1 MPGFGDFGFD
11 TFGFDDGAE
20 EDPYGIGG
28 GATRDWWNS
37 QPYNPYGTKK
47 KSRVGG
53 YSGGHVNPTGGWQ
66 GVTTRKTDSVY
77 PNMGPDP
84 STTQRAILDAKQKQE
99 DAARIFG
106 GEAPRDTGA
115 NGDFDLGGGGVLKY
129 QAPDPT
135 NPGHQ
140 DAARERMDISLQ
152 DYNDYFANKEAI
164 KKLEDEA
171 YALPKRTG
179 FGGAFDRQR
188 DAAYQR
194 AEVLRRR
201 NAEIRAGNP
210 AAFGGSGDAYD
221 PNRYKTVGN
230 LVFDARSGKYVVPD
244 ESTLAAMHRT
254 ANAGKTAAP
263 HLETLI
269 EPRTGKT
276 VRVDQAAVPRNAQG
290 QLVEK
295 WFERDPKLQG
305 PTQPGVDSLGETK
318 EEPYGVPEPAAVQAA
333 QFRADNPAPEKAP
346 KEPSVNPLTFVREK
360 QKIRADA
367 EEQIRN
373 ITQPERGSFWDSPKN
388 KPGAD
393 AAIKK
398 IQQAMQDKLDELDS
412 TASPSGGGKPQ
423 TKGPAAG
430 GGGGIP
436 DKAIAVIKAAG
447 GKPVPF
453 KNGKTYVWKNG
464 APQEVK

>member
-140 DAARERMDISLQ
+140 DAARQQMDLQ

-210 AAFGGSGDAYD
+210 AAFGAAGGGYD
-221 PNRYKTVGN
+221 PNRYSTVGN
-230 LVFDARSGKYVVPD
+230 LRFDNLTGKYIVPD

-254 ANAGKTAAP
+254 ASAGNTAAP

-269 EPRTGKT
+269 EPRTGNT
-276 VRVDQAAVPRNAQG
+276 VRVDLAAVPRNAQG
-290 QLVEK
+290 QLVERYFK
-295 WFERDPKLQG
+295 ENPDLQG
-305 PTQPGVDSLGETK
+305 PKLPGVDMLGETV
-318 EEPYGVPEPAAVQAA
+318 EEPYGVPDTAAETAAASRERIAREKREKKGNDALTAGNRIAVSAQKRQVDAEINKQIVEARKSEPGARKTPASIAAAVAELEKERQR
-333 QFRADNPAPEKAP
+333 QYDRIDADTAPPGAAP
-346 KEPSVNPLTFVREK
+346 K
-360 QKIRADA
+360 
-367 EEQIRN
+367 
-373 ITQPERGSFWDSPKN
+373 PKA
-388 KPGAD
+388 GAV
-393 AAIKK
+393 
-398 IQQAMQDKLDELDS
+398 
-412 TASPSGGGKPQ
+412 GG
-423 TKGPAAG
+423 
-430 GGGGIP
+430 
-436 DKAIAVIKAAG
+436 
-447 GKPVPF
+447 
-453 KNGKTYVWKNG
+453 
-464 APQEVK
+464 VKWRKVG

>member
-1 MPGFGDFGFD
+1 MPGFGDFGFPLD
-11 TFGFDDGAE
+11 FGDFGFDDAAE

-210 AAFGGSGDAYD
+210 AAFGGSGDTYD

-244 ESTLAAMHRT
+244 EGTLAAMHRT
-254 ANAGKTAAP
+254 ASAGKTAAP

-269 EPRTGKT
+269 EPRTGNT

-290 QLVEK
+290 QLVERY
-295 WFERDPKLQG
+295 FQRDPKLQG
-305 PTQPGVDSLGETK
+305 PQQPGVDSLGETK
-318 EEPYGVPEPAAVQAA
+318 EEPYGVPDTAAETAA
-333 QFRADNPAPEKAP
+333 ASRERIA
-346 KEPSVNPLTFVREK
+346 REK
-360 QKIRADA
+360 SEKKDDGALTAGNRIAISAQKRQVDA
-367 EEQIRN
+367 EINRRIAEA
-373 ITQPERGSFWDSPKN
+373 K
-388 KPGAD
+388 KD
-393 AAIKK
+393 A
-398 IQQAMQDKLDELDS
+398 
-412 TASPSGGGKPQ
+412 TTP
-423 TKGPAAG
+423 
-430 GGGGIP
+430 
-436 DKAIAVIKAAG
+436 KAIAAAKATIAELEAERKRQYDRIDADTAPAG
-447 GKPVPF
+447 AVTKKKAGSTDGVRWSRV
-453 KNGKTYVWKNG
+453 GD
-464 APQEVK
+464 

>member
-1 MPGFGDFGFD
+1 MPGFGDFGFPLD
-11 TFGFDDGAE
+11 FGDFGFDDAAE

-210 AAFGGSGDAYD
+210 AAFGGSGDTYD

-244 ESTLAAMHRT
+244 EGTLAAMHRT
-254 ANAGKTAAP
+254 ASAGKTAAP

-290 QLVEK
+290 QLVVRY
-295 WFERDPKLQG
+295 FQRDPKRQG
-305 PTQPGVDSLGETK
+305 PQQPGVDSLGETK
-318 EEPYGVPEPAAVQAA
+318 EEPYGVPDPAAVQAA
-333 QFRADNPAPEKAP
+333 QYRHENPAPEKPP
-346 KEPSVNPLTFVREK
+346 KEPAVSPLSIVKEK
-360 QKIRADA
+360 QGIQDEFDKRIGEVKNSSAWKQGRPEAVKEVEGLERERNKRIA
-367 EEQIRN
+367 EVEATGRR
-373 ITQPERGSFWDSPKN
+373 ESS
-388 KPGAD
+388 
-393 AAIKK
+393 
-398 IQQAMQDKLDELDS
+398 
-412 TASPSGGGKPQ
+412 
-423 TKGPAAG
+423 G
-430 GGGGIP
+430 GGGGAGGLP
-436 DKAIAVIKAAG
+436 DKAISAIKAG
-447 GKPVPF
+447 GGRPVTF

-464 APQEVK
+464 SPQEVK